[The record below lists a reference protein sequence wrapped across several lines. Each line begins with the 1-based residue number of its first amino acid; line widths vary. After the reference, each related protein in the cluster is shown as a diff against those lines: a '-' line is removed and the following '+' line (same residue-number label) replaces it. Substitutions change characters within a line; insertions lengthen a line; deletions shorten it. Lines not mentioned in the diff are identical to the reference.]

1 MEHYFPRRAKGFESG
16 WLKIF
21 AICLVGMNPETVQG
35 RFNHKIGKERINMLK
50 MIMRTIT
57 TQFGTHFER
66 IFLQMMQAAYE
77 QQLATK
83 RITVLEVDV
92 SKKLGISNMF
102 FSLIGLD
109 FQRDLLGEECS
120 DTLINLYTREKVR
133 SLVASD

>member
-1 MEHYFPRRAKGFESG
+1 
-16 WLKIF
+16 
-21 AICLVGMNPETVQG
+21 
-35 RFNHKIGKERINMLK
+35 
-50 MIMRTIT
+50 MRTIT

-66 IFLQMMQAAYE
+66 IFMQMMQAAYE